1 MKKHPDPTA
10 PGGLPDDAPT
20 PEPVPR
26 APDGPAV
33 AAVTVGRGEGER
45 LLRCLDALT
54 GKALPIVYVDSGSKD
69 GSPEAALARGAHVIE
84 LDPAKAFTASRGRN
98 AGLALLRDI
107 DPDGT
112 YVQMLDGDCEIVDGW
127 IETAHAFLEANPE
140 IAAVTGRRR
149 ERFPEASIWNRLM
162 DDEWNGPEGEVSSC
176 GGDVM
181 IRRAAIEAVGGYNSD
196 LIAGEDPEM
205 YFRMHR
211 NGWRFW
217 RLDVEMSR
225 HDANLTK
232 FSEWWKR
239 NKRGGYG
246 FAESERLHRGSPQ
259 RYRLKEM
266 LRALVWALVPP
277 AVAIL
282 GAAIVSP
289 WMLAVLLVYPLQVLR
304 LWRSM
309 PLRNAFFLTLG
320 KFPEAHGILEFHLT
334 KQDKAQRDR
343 IEYK

>member
-1 MKKHPDPTA
+1 MTKDKLHIPASPTRLDEGR
-10 PGGLPDDAPT
+10 PN
-20 PEPVPR
+20 
-26 APDGPAV
+26 V
-33 AAVTVGRGEGER
+33 AAVTIGRSEGER
-45 LLRCLDALT
+45 LLNCLAALK
-54 GKALPIVYVDSGSKD
+54 GKAAPIVYVDSGSTD
-69 GSPEAALARGAHVIE
+69 GSVEAASSAGAQVIE
-84 LDPAKAFTASRGRN
+84 LNPATPFTAARGRN
-98 AGLALLRDI
+98 AGLSRLREI
-107 DPDGT
+107 DPDGK
-112 YVQMLDGDCEIVDGW
+112 YVQMLDGDCELVEGW
-127 IETAHAFLEANPE
+127 IEAAYSFLEEHPE

-149 ERFPEASIWNRLM
+149 ERFPDASIWNRLM
-162 DDEWNGPEGEVSSC
+162 DDEWGGEPGEVSSC

-217 RLDVEMSR
+217 RLDVEMSK
-225 HDANLTK
+225 HDAALTK

-246 FAESERLHRGSPQ
+246 FAENEQLHRGTPE

-266 LRALVWALVPP
+266 LRSLFWGAALP
-277 AVAIL
+277 AVIL
-282 GAAIVSP
+282 VGALLISP
-289 WMLAVLLVYPLQVLR
+289 WFLLLTAVYPLQVLR

-309 PLRNAFFLTLG
+309 PFRNAFFLTLG
-320 KFPEAHGILEFHLT
+320 KFPEAHGILEFKLT